1 MYTFTNA
8 VCLSRSI
15 GSQWTEVDL
24 SQILV
29 FDIYQN
35 YTKVFLVLY
44 NDVLM
49 QDVFV
54 DFDTLRTEYSSFND
68 TLEELLIELGSRALT
83 TVDRLPSSNIKFA
96 KYADAFRSRYKAE
109 IGKAGLELPA
119 SYPDVEKPD
128 VKLTRPNF
136 NTNMQMVDD
145 NCIVSVNGYYH
156 WTDCHNNILNIYDGA
171 KSLRK
176 SNNNNIGILS
186 FLDIG
191 GLTKSKILESNIFK
205 MDDDTSLK
213 TKLMFSVPAA
223 NLENKSYFLVLGGYI
238 VFPQDNVFWQSGLNE
253 FIIELDKLPYVE
265 RILESSDYLD
275 LSHLGLTPETINPRA
290 YNVTELTSDTVIK
303 KYFTMS
309 NSFLVVVNCENLVTN
324 KIHLRSSNS
333 PGMFTAYQD
342 PSYPLVV
349 NYGKVAEY
357 WKTYEDGHWSVT
369 VTDSYLRNYVASQQP
384 VREGQTITNNL
395 TGSEAFYHSRGYLLE
410 IAGYTEQVIEDNPQ
424 S

>member
-15 GSQWTEVDL
+15 GSQWKEEDL

-44 NDVLM
+44 NDVLL

-54 DFDTLRTEYSSFND
+54 DFDTLKIEYSSFND
-68 TLEELLIELGSRALT
+68 TLTELLVQLGSRSLT
-83 TVDRLPSSNIKFA
+83 TVDRLPSSNVKFV
-96 KYADAFRSRYKAE
+96 KYADAFRSKYKAE
-109 IGKAGLELPA
+109 IGKAGLELPDN
-119 SYPDVEKPD
+119 YPDIEKPD
-128 VKLTRPNF
+128 VKLTRPDF
-136 NTNMQMVDD
+136 NTNMRLVDD
-145 NCIVSVNGYYH
+145 NCLISVNGYYH
-156 WTDCHNNILNIYDGA
+156 WTDYHNGILNVYDAA
-171 KSLRK
+171 KTLRK

-191 GLTKSKILESNIFK
+191 GLSKTKILEDNIFK
-205 MDDDTSLK
+205 MDNDTTLK
-213 TKLMFSVPAA
+213 TKLMFSVP
-223 NLENKSYFLVLGGYI
+223 NVSLENKSYILVLGGYMI
-238 VFPQDNVFWQSGLNE
+238 FPQEDVFWRSGLNE
-253 FIIELDKLPYVE
+253 FILELDKLPYIE

-290 YNVTELTSDTVIK
+290 YNVTELTSDDTIK
-303 KYFTMS
+303 KYLTMS
-309 NSFLVVVNCENLVTN
+309 NSFLVVVNTANLMTN

-357 WKTYEDGHWSVT
+357 WKTYEDTHWSVT

-384 VREGQTITNNL
+384 VRQGQTITNNL

-410 IAGYTEQVIEDNPQ
+410 ISGYTETVIMDNPQ